1 MFALSQ
7 LERPP
12 ACNAR
17 IDVLASDAV
26 ATKGLTA
33 IFVPF
38 VTGSFSGVTFSRV
51 ISGF

>member
-33 IFVPF
+33 VFVPF